1 MTGPYINDS
10 GYEVPDNLILVVP
23 HSHDNDGFWEEVI
36 VPLKGKTKRDWFN
49 THFYFCLPLVIGNQY
64 GFGIQS
70 LRDFTLYWEG
80 GDNEVKID
88 YLNSDNKE
96 KQFITN
102 GFRNGVV
109 TIQNSFALKTPPGI
123 NIMTIQPPNSFI
135 QGCAAM
141 TGVIETDNIRR
152 DFTFNLKITVPNI
165 EITVKKGDLVGAF
178 IPIPRYFVDNFEV
191 KFVEDVFSHDI
202 RVRESDDANALG
214 KERAEIDAKNKNG
227 IGRRYFNGEN
237 PDDTKYKN
245 HQKRI

>member
-80 GDNEVKID
+80 GDKEVKID
-88 YLNSDNKE
+88 YLNSDNEE

-102 GFRNGVV
+102 GFGNGVV

-152 DFTFNLKITVPNI
+152 DFTFNLKVTVPNV

-202 RVRESDDANALG
+202 RARESDDANALG
-214 KERAEIDAKNKNG
+214 KERAQVDIKNKNG

-237 PDDTKYKN
+237 SDDTKYKN